1 MAQPLLSRRSL
12 HRAAAVALSLASLGA
27 LDGAGTA
34 AAAAGSVGQAG
45 SDVQAGSG
53 APAGA
58 GARTLHVA
66 AGAAPGGDGSAGAP
80 FDGVQRALDVAVGGD
95 TVVVAPGRY
104 PGRLS
109 SVRSGTA
116 AAPIRLV
123 GSGGAHLHAD
133 DSGRLLTVRHD
144 HLVIEGFE
152 LSNANIIVLLEGARG
167 VRLDG
172 NWIHGARSE
181 CVRLRAFSSANTLV
195 HNVIRECGLAFDGA
209 NGEAIYVGTA
219 PERLADNPVATPDHS
234 DGNLLWGN
242 DIVVW
247 GECVD
252 IKEDAD
258 DNQVVENWCRGGSYE
273 SGAGLSSR
281 GRRTAFV
288 NNWSTDHL
296 GSGLQLA
303 GDRPGDGS
311 GSVVTGNVL
320 RDNGQYGLKIVEGA
334 SPQAM
339 LCGNVLAGNRR
350 AATTPLGAGADRAC

>member
-1 MAQPLLSRRSL
+1 MALSVLSRRSL
-12 HRAAAVALSLASLGA
+12 QRAAAVALALAPVATTPGL
-27 LDGAGTA
+27 
-34 AAAAGSVGQAG
+34 
-45 SDVQAGSG
+45 
-53 APAGA
+53 APSSAGA
-58 GARTLHVA
+58 TSGPPTGLVQQPAPGRTLHVA
-66 AGAAPGGDGSAGAP
+66 AGIGPGGDGSAGAP
-80 FDGVQRALDVAVGGD
+80 FDGVQRALEVAVAGD
-95 TVVVAPGRY
+95 TILVGPGRY
-104 PGRLS
+104 PGRVS

-116 AAPIRLV
+116 QAPIRLV
-123 GSGGAHLHAD
+123 GTGGAHLFAD

-152 LSNANIIVLLEGARG
+152 LSNANIVVLLEGADG

-181 CVRLRAFSSANTLV
+181 CVRLRALSTGNTLV
-195 HNVIRECGLAFDGA
+195 HNVIRECGLAHDGA
-209 NGEAIYVGTA
+209 NGEAVYVGTA
-219 PERLADNPVATPDHS
+219 PEKLHDNPTPDPDHS
-234 DGNLLWGN
+234 DANLIWGN

-258 DNQVVENWCRGGSYE
+258 DNQVIENWCRGGTYA

-311 GSVVTGNVL
+311 GATVTGNVL
-320 RDNGQYGLKIVEGA
+320 KDNAQYGLKIVEGA
-334 SPQAM
+334 WPQAV
-339 LCGNVLAGNRR
+339 LCGNVLSGNRR
-350 AATTPLGAGADRAC
+350 AATTPLGAGADRPC